1 MKILMADDNAVER
14 RVLRLALERYDYDTT
29 VCQDG
34 ADAWEKLKTAVDP
47 TIAILDWMMPG
58 LNGPDICRLLRETSA
73 SSSVYV
79 ILLTSLDGTS
89 NLVEGLDAGADD
101 YIKKPFKID
110 ELRARLNV
118 GTRILNLQ
126 ESLRNRV
133 EELEEALTNV
143 KRLQRLLPICSYC
156 KSIRDDKNYWQ
167 QVDQYIVQH
176 SDVRFSHGFCPDCYE
191 KHVKVELANLIAETK
206 LGSFH

>member
-14 RVLRLALERYDYDTT
+14 RVLRLALERFQFDTT
-29 VCQDG
+29 VCLDG
-34 ADAWEKLKTAVDP
+34 AEAWDRLKEASGP
-47 TIAILDWMMPG
+47 TIAILDWMMPA
-58 LNGPDICRLLRETSA
+58 LNGTDICRLLRASPA

-79 ILLTSLDGTS
+79 ILLTSLDGTN

-101 YIKKPFKID
+101 YIKKPFNIE
-110 ELRARLNV
+110 ELKARIQV
-118 GTRILNLQ
+118 GSRILHLQ
-126 ESLRNRV
+126 ENLRKRV
-133 EELEEALTNV
+133 EELEDALANV
-143 KRLQRLLPICSYC
+143 KKLQRLLPICSYC

-191 KHVKVELANLIAETK
+191 KHVKVQLANLIAETR
-206 LGSFH
+206 

>member
-14 RVLRLALERYDYDTT
+14 RVLRLALERFQYDTT

-34 ADAWEKLKTAVDP
+34 AEAWDRLKAATGP
-47 TIAILDWMMPG
+47 TIAILDWMMPA
-58 LNGPDICRLLRETSA
+58 LNGTDICRLLRASPA

-79 ILLTSLDGTS
+79 ILLTSLDGTN

-101 YIKKPFKID
+101 YIKKPFNIE
-110 ELRARLNV
+110 ELKARIQV
-118 GTRILNLQ
+118 GSRILHLQ
-126 ESLRNRV
+126 ENLRKRV
-133 EELEEALTNV
+133 EELEEALANV
-143 KRLQRLLPICSYC
+143 KKLQRLLPICSYC

-191 KHVKVELANLIAETK
+191 KHVKVQLANLIAETR
-206 LGSFH
+206 

>member
-14 RVLRLALERYDYDTT
+14 RVLRLALERYHYDTT

-34 ADAWEKLKTAVDP
+34 AEAWERLQTADAP

-58 LNGPDICRLLRETSA
+58 LNGTDICRLLRASPA

-79 ILLTSLDGTS
+79 ILLTSLDGTN
-89 NLVEGLDAGADD
+89 NLVEGLEAGADD
-101 YIKKPFKID
+101 YVKKPFNIE

-118 GTRILNLQ
+118 ATRILGLQ
-126 ESLRNRV
+126 ENLRKRV
-133 EELEEALTNV
+133 DELEEAMTNV

-191 KHVKVELANLIAETK
+191 KHVKVQLANLIAETQ
-206 LGSFH
+206 

>member
-34 ADAWEKLKTAVDP
+34 SEAWEVLKTVTGP

-58 LNGPDICRLLRETSA
+58 LNGTDVCRLLRALPT

-79 ILLTSLDGTS
+79 ILLTSLDGTN

-101 YIKKPFKID
+101 YIKKPFNIE

-118 GTRILNLQ
+118 ATRILGLQ
-126 ESLRNRV
+126 ETLHNRV
-133 EELEEALTNV
+133 DELEEALANV
-143 KRLQRLLPICSYC
+143 KRLQRLLPMCSYC

-191 KHVKVELANLIAETK
+191 KHVKVQLASLIAETK
-206 LGSFH
+206 

>member
-14 RVLRLALERYDYDTT
+14 RVLRLALERYHYDTT

-34 ADAWEKLKTAVDP
+34 AEAWDKLKSADAP

-58 LNGPDICRLLRETSA
+58 LNGTDVCRLLRASPA

-79 ILLTSLDGTS
+79 ILLTSLDGTN

-101 YIKKPFKID
+101 YIKKPFNIE

-126 ESLRNRV
+126 ENLRKRV
-133 EELEEALTNV
+133 EELEEAMTNV

-156 KSIRDDKNYWQ
+156 KKIRDDQGDWQ
-167 QVDQYIVQH
+167 ALEKYIQER
-176 SDVRFSHGFCPDCYE
+176 SDATFTHGVCQTCLE
-191 KHVKVELANLIAETK
+191 AELAAVPTNRRV
-206 LGSFH
+206 G